1 MISAWA
7 AKEAAAG
14 RLRAES
20 MSTTSIDIRPLSGS
34 LGAEIRGVDL
44 ARPLDA
50 ESFGRLERAFLD
62 HLVLFFRDQELTPA
76 QQVAFAARFGPI
88 GRYPLAEPIP
98 EHPDIIAVIKE
109 PGQTTNFGGVWH
121 SDTAYLEAPSLGSLL
136 YAKEVPA
143 RGGDTL
149 FANMYL
155 AYESL
160 SPGLRRLLDGLRAVN
175 GAAKNH
181 ETLRFDHLAGGA
193 MTGTA
198 VDPHGLQAEHPVV
211 RRHPVTGRKALYVNR
226 AHTLRFANMTEA
238 ESAGLLGYL
247 FEHAAREEFTC
258 RFQWQAGSL
267 ALWDNRCSQHYPLND
282 YHGQRRV
289 MHRVT
294 IEGDRPA

>member
-1 MISAWA
+1 MNASA
-7 AKEAAAG
+7 
-14 RLRAES
+14 
-20 MSTTSIDIRPLSGS
+20 IDIRPLSGC
-34 LGAEIRGVDL
+34 LGAEIHGLDL

-50 ESFGRLERAFLD
+50 ETFDRVERAFLD
-62 HLVLFFRDQELTPA
+62 HLVLFFHDQDLTPA
-76 QQVAFAARFGPI
+76 QQVAFAARFGPV

-98 EHPDIIAVIKE
+98 EHPDIIAVVKE

-121 SDTAYLEAPSLGSLL
+121 SDTTYLEAPSLGSLL

-160 SPGLRRLLDGLRAVN
+160 SPGLRRLLGGLSAIN
-175 GAAKNH
+175 SAGKNK
-181 ETLRFDHLAGGA
+181 ETLRADHLAGGA

-198 VDPHGLQAEHPVV
+198 VAAHGLRAEHPVV
-211 RRHPVTGRKALYVNR
+211 RRHPVTGRQALYVNR
-226 AHTLRFANMTEA
+226 AHTVAFKGMTEA
-238 ESAGLLGYL
+238 ESAGLLGTL
-247 FEHAAREEFTC
+247 FEHAARPEFTC
-258 RFQWQAGSL
+258 RFRWRAGSL
-267 ALWDNRCSQHYPLND
+267 ALWDNRCTQHYPIND

-289 MHRVT
+289 MHRAT

>member
-1 MISAWA
+1 M
-7 AKEAAAG
+7 
-14 RLRAES
+14 
-20 MSTTSIDIRPLSGS
+20 
-34 LGAEIRGVDL
+34 
-44 ARPLDA
+44 
-50 ESFGRLERAFLD
+50 
-62 HLVLFFRDQELTPA
+62 LFFRDQELTPA
-76 QQVAFAARFGPI
+76 QQVAFAARFGPV

-98 EHPDIIAVIKE
+98 EHPDIIAVVKE

-121 SDTAYLEAPSLGSLL
+121 SDTAYLESPSLGTLL

-175 GAAKNH
+175 SAGKNK
-181 ETLRFDHLAGGA
+181 ETLRGDHLAGGA
-193 MTGTA
+193 MTRTA
-198 VDPHGLQAEHPVV
+198 VDARGLQAEHPVV

-226 AHTLRFANMTEA
+226 AHTVAFKGMIEA

-247 FEHAAREEFTC
+247 FAHAAREDFTC
-258 RFQWQAGSL
+258 RFRWRAGSL
-267 ALWDNRCSQHYPLND
+267 ALWDNRCTQHYPLND
-282 YHGQRRV
+282 YPGRRRV
-289 MHRVT
+289 MHRAT

>member
-1 MISAWA
+1 
-7 AKEAAAG
+7 
-14 RLRAES
+14 
-20 MSTTSIDIRPLSGS
+20 MSKTAFDIRPLAGS

-50 ESFGRLERAFLD
+50 ATFAGIEGAFLD
-62 HLVLFFRDQELTPA
+62 HLVLFFHDQELTPA

-88 GRYPLAEPIP
+88 GRYPLADSIP
-98 EHPDIIAVIKE
+98 EHPDIVAVVKE

-121 SDTAYLEAPSLGSLL
+121 SDTTYLETPSLASLL

-143 RGGDTL
+143 HGGDTL

-160 SPGLRRLLDGLRAVN
+160 SPGLRRLLDGLWAVN
-175 GAAKNH
+175 SAGKNK
-181 ETLRFDHLAGGA
+181 ETLRADHLAVGG
-193 MTGTA
+193 MTATA
-198 VDPHGLQAEHPVV
+198 VDARRLQAEHPVV

-226 AHTLRFANMTEA
+226 AHTLAFKDMDEA
-238 ESAGLLGYL
+238 ESAGLLDFL
-247 FEHAAREEFTC
+247 FAQAAREDFTC
-258 RFQWQAGSL
+258 RFRWRAGSL
-267 ALWDNRCSQHYPLND
+267 ALWDNRCTQHYPLND

-294 IEGDRPA
+294 IAGDRPAAGVT

>member
-1 MISAWA
+1 MSATA
-7 AKEAAAG
+7 IE
-14 RLRAES
+14 
-20 MSTTSIDIRPLSGS
+20 IRPLSGS
-34 LGAEIRGVDL
+34 LGAEIHGIDL

-50 ESFGRLERAFLD
+50 ETFERVERAFLD

-76 QQVAFAARFGPI
+76 QQVAFAARFGPV
-88 GRYPLAEPIP
+88 GRYPLAEAIP
-98 EHPDIIAVIKE
+98 EHPDIIAVVKE

-121 SDTAYLEAPSLGSLL
+121 SDTAYLERPALGSLL

-143 RGGDTL
+143 SGGDTL

-175 GAAKNH
+175 SAGKNK
-181 ETLRFDHLAGGA
+181 ETLRGDHLAGGA
-193 MTGTA
+193 MSRTA
-198 VDPHGLQAEHPVV
+198 LDARGLRAEHPVV

-226 AHTLRFANMTEA
+226 AHTVAFKDMTEA

-247 FEHAAREEFTC
+247 FEHAAREDFTC
-258 RFQWQAGSL
+258 RFRWRAGSL
-267 ALWDNRCSQHYPLND
+267 ALWDNRCTQHYPLND
-282 YHGQRRV
+282 YPGQRRV
-289 MHRVT
+289 MHRAT

>member
-1 MISAWA
+1 MSATA
-7 AKEAAAG
+7 IE
-14 RLRAES
+14 
-20 MSTTSIDIRPLSGS
+20 IRPLAGS
-34 LGAEIRGVDL
+34 LGAEIHGIDL

-50 ESFGRLERAFLD
+50 ETFERVERAFLD

-76 QQVAFAARFGPI
+76 QQVAFAARFGPV
-88 GRYPLAEPIP
+88 GRYPLAEAIP
-98 EHPDIIAVIKE
+98 EHPDIIAVVKE

-121 SDTAYLEAPSLGSLL
+121 SDTAYLERPALGSLL

-143 RGGDTL
+143 SGGDTL

-175 GAAKNH
+175 SAGKNK
-181 ETLRFDHLAGGA
+181 ETLRGDHLAGGA
-193 MTGTA
+193 MSRTA
-198 VDPHGLQAEHPVV
+198 VDARGLRAEHPVV

-226 AHTLRFANMTEA
+226 AHTVAFKDMTEA

-247 FEHAAREEFTC
+247 FEHAAREDFTC
-258 RFQWQAGSL
+258 RFRWRAGSL
-267 ALWDNRCSQHYPLND
+267 ALWDNRCTQHYPLND
-282 YHGQRRV
+282 YPGQRRV
-289 MHRVT
+289 MHRAT

>member
-1 MISAWA
+1 MSYERI
-7 AKEAAAG
+7 KVERYAG
-14 RLRAES
+14 
-20 MSTTSIDIRPLSGS
+20 G
-34 LGAEIRGVDL
+34 LGAEVTGVDL
-44 ARPLDA
+44 SAPYDDA
-50 ESFGRLERAFLD
+50 VITEIRTAWHE
-62 HLVLFFRDQELTPA
+62 HLVLFFRDQELPPA

-98 EHPDIIAVIKE
+98 EHPDIIAVVKE
-109 PGQTTNFGGVWH
+109 PAQTTNFGGVWH
-121 SDTAYLEAPSLGSLL
+121 SDTAYLETPSLGSLL

-175 GAAKNH
+175 SAGKNK
-181 ETLRFDHLAGGA
+181 ETLRGNHLAGGA
-193 MTGTA
+193 MTATA
-198 VDPHGLQAEHPVV
+198 VDSRGLRAEHPVV

-226 AHTLRFANMTEA
+226 AHTVAFTDMTEA

-247 FEHAAREEFTC
+247 FEQAAREEITC
-258 RFQWQAGSL
+258 RFRWQAGSL
-267 ALWDNRCSQHYPLND
+267 ALWDNRCTQHYPLND

-294 IEGDRPA
+294 IEGDRPGGAVE

>member
-1 MISAWA
+1 MEPDAAMSATA
-7 AKEAAAG
+7 IE
-14 RLRAES
+14 
-20 MSTTSIDIRPLSGS
+20 IRPLSAS
-34 LGAEIRGVDL
+34 LGAEIHGLDL

-50 ESFGRLERAFLD
+50 ETFARVERAFLD

-76 QQVAFAARFGPI
+76 QQVAFAARFGPV

-98 EHPDIIAVIKE
+98 EHPDIIAVVKE

-121 SDTAYLEAPSLGSLL
+121 SDTTYLECPSLGSLL

-143 RGGDTL
+143 SGGDTL

-175 GAAKNH
+175 SAGKNK
-181 ETLRFDHLAGGA
+181 ETLRGDHLAGGA
-193 MTGTA
+193 MTA
-198 VDPHGLQAEHPVV
+198 SAIDARGLRAEHPVV

-226 AHTLRFANMTEA
+226 AHTVAFRDMTEA

-247 FEHAAREEFTC
+247 FEHAAREDFTC
-258 RFQWQAGSL
+258 RFRWRAGSL
-267 ALWDNRCSQHYPLND
+267 ALWDNRCTQHYPLND
-282 YHGQRRV
+282 YPGQRRV
-289 MHRVT
+289 MHRAT

>member
-1 MISAWA
+1 MSATA
-7 AKEAAAG
+7 IE
-14 RLRAES
+14 
-20 MSTTSIDIRPLSGS
+20 IRPLSGS
-34 LGAEIRGVDL
+34 LGAEIHGIDL

-50 ESFGRLERAFLD
+50 ETFERVERAFLD

-76 QQVAFAARFGPI
+76 QQVAFAARFGPV
-88 GRYPLAEPIP
+88 GRYPLAEAIP
-98 EHPDIIAVIKE
+98 EHPDIIAVVKE

-121 SDTAYLEAPSLGSLL
+121 SDTAYLERPALGSLL

-143 RGGDTL
+143 SGGDTL

-175 GAAKNH
+175 SAGKNK
-181 ETLRFDHLAGGA
+181 ETLRGDHLAGGA
-193 MTGTA
+193 MSRTA
-198 VDPHGLQAEHPVV
+198 VDARGLRAEHPVV

-226 AHTLRFANMTEA
+226 AHTVAFKDMTEA

-247 FEHAAREEFTC
+247 FEHAAREDFTC
-258 RFQWQAGSL
+258 RFRWRAGSL
-267 ALWDNRCSQHYPLND
+267 ALWDNRCTQHYPLND
-282 YHGQRRV
+282 YPGQRRV
-289 MHRVT
+289 MHRAT

>member
-1 MISAWA
+1 MSATA
-7 AKEAAAG
+7 IE
-14 RLRAES
+14 
-20 MSTTSIDIRPLSGS
+20 IRPLSGS
-34 LGAEIRGVDL
+34 LGAEIHGLDL

-50 ESFGRLERAFLD
+50 GTFERVERAFLD
-62 HLVLFFRDQELTPA
+62 HLVLFFRDQELTPV
-76 QQVAFAARFGPI
+76 QQVAFAARFGPV

-98 EHPDIIAVIKE
+98 EHPDIIAVVKE

-121 SDTAYLEAPSLGSLL
+121 SDTAYLECPSLGSLL
-136 YAKEVPA
+136 YAKDVPA

-175 GAAKNH
+175 SAGKNK
-181 ETLRFDHLAGGA
+181 ETLRGDHLAGGA
-193 MTGTA
+193 MTRTA
-198 VDPHGLQAEHPVV
+198 VEARGLQAEHPVV

-226 AHTLRFANMTEA
+226 AHTVAFKDMTEA
-238 ESAGLLGYL
+238 ESAGLLSYL
-247 FEHAAREEFTC
+247 FAQAAREDITC
-258 RFQWQAGSL
+258 RFRWRAGSL
-267 ALWDNRCSQHYPLND
+267 ALWDNRCTQHYPLND
-282 YHGQRRV
+282 YPGQRRV

>member
-1 MISAWA
+1 MSAPA
-7 AKEAAAG
+7 IE
-14 RLRAES
+14 
-20 MSTTSIDIRPLSGS
+20 IRPLSGS
-34 LGAEIRGVDL
+34 LGAEIHGIDL

-50 ESFGRLERAFLD
+50 ETFGRVERAFLD

-76 QQVAFAARFGPI
+76 QQVAFAARFGPV
-88 GRYPLAEPIP
+88 GRYPLAEAIP
-98 EHPDIIAVIKE
+98 EHPDIIAVVKE

-121 SDTAYLEAPSLGSLL
+121 SDTTYLERPALGSLL

-143 RGGDTL
+143 SGGDTL

-175 GAAKNH
+175 SAGKNK
-181 ETLRFDHLAGGA
+181 ETLRGDHLAGGA
-193 MTGTA
+193 MSRTA
-198 VDPHGLQAEHPVV
+198 VDARGLRAEHPVV

-226 AHTLRFANMTEA
+226 AHTVAFKDMTEA

-247 FEHAAREEFTC
+247 FEHAAREDFTC
-258 RFQWQAGSL
+258 RFRWRAGSL
-267 ALWDNRCSQHYPLND
+267 ALWDNRCTQHYPLND
-282 YHGQRRV
+282 YPGQRRV
-289 MHRVT
+289 MHRAT

>member
-1 MISAWA
+1 METVQAV
-7 AKEAAAG
+7 
-14 RLRAES
+14 RATAIE
-20 MSTTSIDIRPLSGS
+20 IRPLSGS
-34 LGAEIRGVDL
+34 LGAEVHGLDL

-50 ESFGRLERAFLD
+50 ESFARIERAFLD

-76 QQVAFAARFGPI
+76 QQVAFAARFGPV
-88 GRYPLAEPIP
+88 GRYPLAEPLA
-98 EHPDIIAVIKE
+98 EHPDVIAIIKE
-109 PGQTTNFGGVWH
+109 PEQTTNFGGVWH
-121 SDTAYLEAPSLGSLL
+121 SDTAYLAAPSLGSVL

-155 AYESL
+155 AYERL

-175 GAAKNH
+175 SAGKNK
-181 ETLRFDHLAGGA
+181 ETLRGDHLAGGS
-193 MTGTA
+193 MTGTGRDEHA
-198 VDPHGLQAEHPVV
+198 LQAEHPVV

-226 AHTLRFANMTEA
+226 AHTLRFSDMTEA

-247 FEHAAREEFTC
+247 FAQAAREDLTC
-258 RFQWQAGSL
+258 RFRWEAGSL
-267 ALWDNRCSQHYPLND
+267 ALWDNRCTQHYPLND

-294 IEGDRPA
+294 IEGDPPV

>member
-1 MISAWA
+1 MSATVI
-7 AKEAAAG
+7 E
-14 RLRAES
+14 
-20 MSTTSIDIRPLSGS
+20 IRPLSGS
-34 LGAEIRGVDL
+34 LGAEIHGIDL

-50 ESFGRLERAFLD
+50 ETFERVERAFLD

-76 QQVAFAARFGPI
+76 QQVAFAARFGPV

-98 EHPDIIAVIKE
+98 EHPDIIAVVKE

-121 SDTAYLEAPSLGSLL
+121 SDTTYLETPSLGSLL

-143 RGGDTL
+143 SGGDTL

-175 GAAKNH
+175 SAGKNK
-181 ETLRFDHLAGGA
+181 ETLRGDHLAGGA
-193 MTGTA
+193 MSPTA
-198 VDPHGLQAEHPVV
+198 VDARGLRAEHPVV

-226 AHTLRFANMTEA
+226 AHTVAFKDMTEA

-247 FEHAAREEFTC
+247 FEHAAREDFTC
-258 RFQWQAGSL
+258 RFRWRAGSL
-267 ALWDNRCSQHYPLND
+267 ALWDNRCTQHYPLND
-282 YHGQRRV
+282 YPGQRRV
-289 MHRVT
+289 MHRAT

>member
-1 MISAWA
+1 MSATVI
-7 AKEAAAG
+7 E
-14 RLRAES
+14 
-20 MSTTSIDIRPLSGS
+20 IRPLSGS
-34 LGAEIRGVDL
+34 LGAEIHGIDL
-44 ARPLDA
+44 ARPLAA
-50 ESFGRLERAFLD
+50 ETFERVERAFLD

-76 QQVAFAARFGPI
+76 QQVAFAARFGPV
-88 GRYPLAEPIP
+88 GRYPLAEAIP
-98 EHPDIIAVIKE
+98 EHPDIIAVVKE

-121 SDTAYLEAPSLGSLL
+121 SDTVYLERPALGSLL

-175 GAAKNH
+175 SAGKNK
-181 ETLRFDHLAGGA
+181 ETLRGDHLAGGA
-193 MTGTA
+193 MTASAIDGR
-198 VDPHGLQAEHPVV
+198 GLRAEHPVV

-226 AHTLRFANMTEA
+226 AHTVAFKDMTEA

-247 FEHAAREEFTC
+247 FEHAAREDFTC
-258 RFQWQAGSL
+258 RFRWRAGSL
-267 ALWDNRCSQHYPLND
+267 ALWDNRCTQHYPLND
-282 YHGQRRV
+282 YPGQRRV
-289 MHRVT
+289 MHRAT